1 MATPEQTLTTR
12 QRAFCEA
19 YSGNPNGTQAAITA
33 GYSQAS
39 AASTASRLLKH
50 PKVISTLQARRGEA
64 LARLEVTEDMVLAE
78 LAAVAFSNIEDYVT
92 WDASAGALVVRPSVE
107 IPRHL
112 QAAIE
117 SIDEKVLESQNKDG
131 TRLYTRTVRKVK
143 LYSKLDALKTLAEY
157 LGLTDSMA
165 PKVAIFIKT
174 GIERE

>member
-1 MATPEQTLTTR
+1 MATPEQTLTKK

-19 YSGNPNGTQAAITA
+19 YALDANGTQAAIAA
-33 GYSQAS
+33 GYSKTS
-39 AASTASRLLKH
+39 AATTSSRLLKH
-50 PKVISTLQARRGEA
+50 PKVMSMLQARRGAA
-64 LARLEVTEDMVLAE
+64 LARLEVTEDMVLQE

-92 WDASAGALVVRPSVE
+92 WDAAAGALVVRPSVE

-165 PKVAIFIKT
+165 PKVAVYIRT
-174 GIERE
+174 GIERD

>member
-1 MATPEQTLTTR
+1 MTKR

-19 YSGNPNGTQAAITA
+19 YAVDPNGTQAAITA
-33 GYSQAS
+33 GYSKPS
-39 AASTASRLLKH
+39 AASTATRLLKH
-50 PKVISTLQARRGEA
+50 PKVKKTLQARRAGA
-64 LARLEVTEDMVLAE
+64 LARLEVTEDMVLQE

-92 WDASAGALVVRPSVE
+92 WDAAAGALVVRPSVE

-131 TRLYTRTVRKVK
+131 SRLYTRTVRKVK
-143 LYSKLDALKTLAEY
+143 LYSKMDALKTLAEY

-174 GIERE
+174 GIERD